1 MDIRLTEEQREI
13 SSGRICP
20 YCHVPT
26 EYKNSIEVYGVDYG
40 MIYYCPQCGAYVG
53 VHKGTGRAKGR
64 LANAELRRCK
74 IEAHRYFD
82 ELYKRGLMK
91 RREAYKWLS
100 DQLGLPPEYT
110 HIGMFNP
117 ETCAKV
123 VDVSK
128 KHLLTMRFALRR
140 QDKIKAHFEPNG
152 DEMLN
157 RIKESL
163 TRFFAADRSEFPEGY
178 REIELIRRV
187 VRPEVKGCYRN
198 AHLLTLSFPDRVR
211 YVEGKTH
218 TVIPIGHAFNRVGD
232 KYIGITFEFA
242 LESDPTQYEYVAFG
256 EYPAGVIEEIT
267 NQTGHYGDIYR
278 FCYCA
283 AQMAL
288 EKMNPRT

>member
-1 MDIRLTEEQREI
+1 M
-13 SSGRICP
+13 
-20 YCHVPT
+20 CHVNKTTGRFPGNKKSDT
-26 EYKNSIEVYGVDYG
+26 MKPEYIYNGLEYTTKEINRTFKIKVNGLFNGKKINTLVGVSGLIKLVGVDYG

-53 VHKGTGRAKGR
+53 VHKGTDRAKGR

-128 KHLLTMRFALRR
+128 KYLLTMRFALRR

-178 REIELIRRV
+178 REIEDCFNQLPGEPYPTIAINDV
-187 VRPEVKGCYRN
+187 GN
-198 AHLLTLSFPDRVR
+198 DDRMIEF
-211 YVEGKTH
+211 YVTGK
-218 TVIPIGHAFNRVGD
+218 
-232 KYIGITFEFA
+232 
-242 LESDPTQYEYVAFG
+242 QYDVYHVAFKG
-256 EYPAGVIEEIT
+256 FTKG
-267 NQTGHYGDIYR
+267 
-278 FCYCA
+278 
-283 AQMAL
+283 
-288 EKMNPRT
+288 